1 MKVSISYSIYL
12 LEMAQTRKRA
22 KNTLDVD
29 SPTKL
34 RMMKALMGTGRSGVV
49 SYVLVYAPWC
59 GACRKFRKNIWDPSM
74 RFPARHNRIAI
85 RDDVFNN
92 SPFAKKVPDLKYL
105 PSMILVDE
113 KGDVQVNAAPEGP
126 TNILPTPTSVDQLV
140 KMANVNVKALPVA
153 AANQTNQTVAVND
166 ILSTSSSMNNLNLSK
181 PTNMNNVIA
190 NANKTAE
197 IANNAAAKVKT
208 NTVALNNAS
217 RNMLQKAIVN
227 TTVAADNARK
237 AAGNAKQSANSIKE
251 MLAQIKN
258 IVASAKGNTSPKEN
272 MNMAAKAA
280 AAAAVAAA
288 AAEAAEEAANEGT
301 NAVEEANVNV
311 NANANTNANA
321 YANANVIEDEEE
333 YENTNANVIE
343 DEEEYTNAYEKANA
357 MENEEEEDI
366 FNNASNFSPPEGMM
380 SKNGSLTTRYP
391 TPPVAPQNY
400 KKPSNMVGGK
410 RATHG
415 KLYKMLV
422 AMNSRT
428 TQRRGR
434 ATSKKLTRRTN

>member
-1 MKVSISYSIYL
+1 
-12 LEMAQTRKRA
+12 MAQTRKRA
-22 KNTLDVD
+22 KNTLDVN
-29 SPTKL
+29 SPAKL
-34 RMMKALMGTGRSGVV
+34 RMMEALMGKGKSGVV

-59 GACRKFRKNIWDPSM
+59 GACRKFRQNIWDPSM
-74 RFPARHNRIAI
+74 RFPAKHNRIAI

-126 TNILPTPTSVDQLV
+126 TNILPTPTSVNQLV
-140 KMANVNVKALPVA
+140 KMANVNVKPLSY
-153 AANQTNQTVAVND
+153 QTDQTAAVNE
-166 ILSTSSSMNNLNLSK
+166 ILSK
-181 PTNMNNVIA
+181 PTRMNNVIA

-227 TTVAADNARK
+227 TKMAADNARK
-237 AAGNAKQSANSIKE
+237 AAGNAKESANSIQD

-258 IVASAKGNTSPKEN
+258 IVASAKGTANANANT
-272 MNMAAKAA
+272 NMAAKAA

-301 NAVEEANVNV
+301 NAIEEVNTNTNFAVNTNTNMNVIEEEEEYM
-311 NANANTNANA
+311 NANANANANA
-321 YANANVIEDEEE
+321 IDEEEEYMNANAN
-333 YENTNANVIE
+333 
-343 DEEEYTNAYEKANA
+343 ANA
-357 MENEEEEDI
+357 MENEEEEEDI
-366 FNNASNFSPPEGMM
+366 FNNASNFSPPDGMM

-400 KKPSNMVGGK
+400 KKPSNMVGGNGS
-410 RATHG
+410 RHG

-428 TQRRGR
+428 THRKRRGLY
-434 ATSKKLTRRTN
+434 KKLTRRSN

>member
-1 MKVSISYSIYL
+1 MKLSISYSIYL

-29 SPTKL
+29 SSTKL
-34 RMMKALMGTGRSGVV
+34 GMMQALMGKAKSGVV

-126 TNILPTPTSVDQLV
+126 TNILPTPTSVNQLV
-140 KMANVNVKALPVA
+140 KMANVNVKPLAVA
-153 AANQTNQTVAVND
+153 AANQANIITDQASTVND
-166 ILSTSSSMNNLNLSK
+166 ILSK
-181 PTNMNNVIA
+181 PTRMNNVIA

-217 RNMLQKAIVN
+217 RNMLQKAITN
-227 TTVAADNARK
+227 TKVAADNARK
-237 AAGNAKQSANSIKE
+237 AAGNAKQSANSIQE

-258 IVASAKGNTSPKEN
+258 IVASAKGTANANANT
-272 MNMAAKAA
+272 NMAAKAA
-280 AAAAVAAA
+280 AAAVAAAA

-301 NAVEEANVNV
+301 NAVEEANS
-311 NANANTNANA
+311 NTNFAVNTNE
-321 YANANVIEDEEE
+321 NANVIEDEEE
-333 YENTNANVIE
+333 YVNANANANANANTNIMENEDWEDEDEE
-343 DEEEYTNAYEKANA
+343 DEEEILNNAA
-357 MENEEEEDI
+357 
-366 FNNASNFSPPEGMM
+366 NASNFSPPDGMM

-422 AMNSRT
+422 AMNNRK
-428 TQRRGR
+428 TQRRGH
-434 ATSKKLTRRTN
+434 ATSKKLTRRAN

>member
-1 MKVSISYSIYL
+1 
-12 LEMAQTRKRA
+12 MAQTRKRG

-29 SPTKL
+29 SPAKL
-34 RMMKALMGTGRSGVV
+34 RMMKALMGTGRNGVV

-59 GACRKFRKNIWDPSM
+59 GACRKFRQNIWDPSM

-113 KGDVQVNAAPEGP
+113 KGDVQMNAAPEGP
-126 TNILPTPTSVDQLV
+126 TNILPTPTSVNQLV
-140 KMANVNVKALPVA
+140 KMANVNVKPVPVA
-153 AANQTNQTVAVND
+153 AATTDQTAQADAVNE
-166 ILSTSSSMNNLNLSK
+166 ILSK
-181 PTNMNNVIA
+181 PTNINRIIA

-197 IANNAAAKVKT
+197 IAKNAAAQVKA

-217 RNMLQKAIVN
+217 RNMLAKAIVN
-227 TTVAADNARK
+227 TKVAANSALK
-237 AAGNAKQSANSIKE
+237 AAENAKESANSIRN
-251 MLAQIKN
+251 MLGEIKN
-258 IVASAKGNTSPKEN
+258 IVASAKGNGNVKDNT
-272 MNMAAKAA
+272 NMAAKAA

-301 NAVEEANVNV
+301 NAVEEAANTNMS
-311 NANANTNANA
+311 NANTNMNNANA
-321 YANANVIEDEEE
+321 YVNNANAYVNNANAYVNNANAYNTNDEEA
-333 YENTNANVIE
+333 NTNAVNYEDWEKEELMDMIP
-343 DEEEYTNAYEKANA
+343 DEEYKNAT
-357 MENEEEEDI
+357 
-366 FNNASNFSPPEGMM
+366 NFSPPDGMM
-380 SKNGSLTTRYP
+380 SKNGSLTTKFP

-400 KKPSNMVGGK
+400 KKPSNMMGGK

-422 AMNSRT
+422 AINSRA
-428 TQRRGR
+428 TQRKRRAR
-434 ATSKKLTRRTN
+434 ATSKKLTRRAN

>member
-1 MKVSISYSIYL
+1 
-12 LEMAQTRKRA
+12 MAQTRKRA

-29 SPTKL
+29 TSAKL
-34 RMMKALMGTGRSGVV
+34 GMMKALMGKGRAGVV

-74 RFPARHNRIAI
+74 RFPAKHNRIAI

-113 KGDVQVNAAPEGP
+113 KGDVQMNAAPEGP
-126 TNILPTPTSVDQLV
+126 TNILPTPTSVNQLV
-140 KMANVNVKALPVA
+140 NMANVNVKPLSA
-153 AANQTNQTVAVND
+153 AATANAATTNQKNQTNAVNE
-166 ILSTSSSMNNLNLSK
+166 ILSKPMSMNNMNLSK

-197 IANNAAAKVKT
+197 IAKNAAAQVKA

-217 RNMLQKAIVN
+217 RNMLAKAIVN
-227 TTVAADNARK
+227 TTVAANSARK
-237 AAGNAKQSANSIKE
+237 AAENAKESANSIKD

-258 IVASAKGNTSPKEN
+258 IVASAKGSANANT
-272 MNMAAKAA
+272 NMAAKAA

-288 AAEAAEEAANEGT
+288 AAAAAEEAANEGT
-301 NAVEEANVNV
+301 NAVEEANMNNV
-311 NANANTNANA
+311 NANVNNVNANVNANVNNVNAYNTNDEEANTNAVN
-321 YANANVIEDEEE
+321 YEDWEKEELMDMMPDEE
-333 YENTNANVIE
+333 Y
-343 DEEEYTNAYEKANA
+343 
-357 MENEEEEDI
+357 
-366 FNNASNFSPPEGMM
+366 NNASNFSPPDGMM
-380 SKNGSLTTRYP
+380 SKNGSLTTKFP

-410 RATHG
+410 RPSHG

-422 AMNSRT
+422 AINSRK
-428 TQRRGR
+428 TQRKRH
-434 ATSKKLTRRTN
+434 ATSKKLTRRSN

>member
-1 MKVSISYSIYL
+1 
-12 LEMAQTRKRA
+12 MAQTRKRA

-34 RMMKALMGTGRSGVV
+34 RMMKALMGKGKSGVV

-59 GACRKFRKNIWDPSM
+59 GACRKFRENIWDPSM

-113 KGDVQVNAAPEGP
+113 KGDVQMNVAPEGP
-126 TNILPTPTSVDQLV
+126 TNILPTPTSIEQLV
-140 KMANVNVKALPVA
+140 KMANVNVKPVVDQA
-153 AANQTNQTVAVND
+153 NAANMITDQKAAVNE
-166 ILSTSSSMNNLNLSK
+166 ILSAPMNMKNA
-181 PTNMNNVIA
+181 IA
-190 NANKTAE
+190 NANKTAV

-227 TTVAADNARK
+227 TKISADNARK

-258 IVASAKGNTSPKEN
+258 IVASAKGTANANANT
-272 MNMAAKAA
+272 NMAAKAA

-301 NAVEEANVNV
+301 NAVEEANTNTNFAV
-311 NANANTNANA
+311 NTNANA
-321 YANANVIEDEEE
+321 N
-333 YENTNANVIE
+333 ENTNANVIE
-343 DEEEYTNAYEKANA
+343 DEEEYTNANANMNMNVNA
-357 MENEEEEDI
+357 NVNAYANTMENDEDI
-366 FNNASNFSPPEGMM
+366 FNNASNFSPPDGMM
-380 SKNGSLTTRYP
+380 SKDGSLTTRYP

-410 RATHG
+410 RSRHG

-428 TQRRGR
+428 TQRRDRGR
-434 ATSKKLTRRTN
+434 ATSKKLTRRSN

>member
-1 MKVSISYSIYL
+1 
-12 LEMAQTRKRA
+12 MAQTRKRA

-29 SPTKL
+29 TSAKL
-34 RMMKALMGTGRSGVV
+34 GMMKALMGKGRAGVV

-74 RFPARHNRIAI
+74 RFPAKHNRIAI

-113 KGDVQVNAAPEGP
+113 KGDVQMNAAPEGP
-126 TNILPTPTSVDQLV
+126 TNILPTPTSVNQLV
-140 KMANVNVKALPVA
+140 NMANVNVKPIL
-153 AANQTNQTVAVND
+153 NQTNQKNQTNAVNE
-166 ILSTSSSMNNLNLSK
+166 ILSKPMSMNNNLSK

-197 IANNAAAKVKT
+197 IAKNAAAQVKA

-217 RNMLQKAIVN
+217 RNMLAKAIVN
-227 TTVAADNARK
+227 TTVAANSARK
-237 AAGNAKQSANSIKE
+237 AAENAKESANSIKD

-258 IVASAKGNTSPKEN
+258 IVASAKGSANANT
-272 MNMAAKAA
+272 NMAAKAA

-288 AAEAAEEAANEGT
+288 AAAAAEEAANEGT
-301 NAVEEANVNV
+301 NAVEEANMNNV
-311 NANANTNANA
+311 NANVNNVNANVNANVNNVNAYNTNDEEANTNAVN
-321 YANANVIEDEEE
+321 YEDWEKEELMDMMPDEE
-333 YENTNANVIE
+333 Y
-343 DEEEYTNAYEKANA
+343 
-357 MENEEEEDI
+357 
-366 FNNASNFSPPEGMM
+366 NNASNFSPPDGMM
-380 SKNGSLTTRYP
+380 SKNGSLTTKFP

-410 RATHG
+410 RPSHG

-422 AMNSRT
+422 SMNSRK
-428 TQRRGR
+428 TQRKRH
-434 ATSKKLTRRTN
+434 ATSKKLTRRSN

>member
-1 MKVSISYSIYL
+1 
-12 LEMAQTRKRA
+12 MAQTRKRA

-29 SPTKL
+29 SAAKL
-34 RMMKALMGTGRSGVV
+34 GMMKALMGKGKSGVV

-74 RFPARHNRIAI
+74 RFPAKHNRIAI

-113 KGDVQVNAAPEGP
+113 KGDVQMNAAPEGP
-126 TNILPTPTSVDQLV
+126 TNILPTPTSVNQLV
-140 KMANVNVKALPVA
+140 NMANVNVKPLPVA
-153 AANQTNQTVAVND
+153 NQTAAVNE
-166 ILSTSSSMNNLNLSK
+166 ILSTPTSINNLNLSK

-190 NANKTAE
+190 NANKNAE

-227 TTVAADNARK
+227 TKVAADNARK
-237 AAGNAKQSANSIKE
+237 AAGNAKESANSIQS

-258 IVASAKGNTSPKEN
+258 IVASAKGNANANANT
-272 MNMAAKAA
+272 NMAAKAA
-280 AAAAVAAA
+280 AAAVAAAA

-301 NAVEEANVNV
+301 NAVEDANS
-311 NANANTNANA
+311 NTNFAVNTNE
-321 YANANVIEDEEE
+321 NANVIEDEEE
-333 YENTNANVIE
+333 YVNANANANIMENEDWEDE
-343 DEEEYTNAYEKANA
+343 DEEEDEILNNAA
-357 MENEEEEDI
+357 
-366 FNNASNFSPPEGMM
+366 NASNFSPPDGMM

-422 AMNSRT
+422 AMNNRK
-428 TQRRGR
+428 TQRKRHSR
-434 ATSKKLTRRTN
+434 ATSKKLTRRAN

>member
-1 MKVSISYSIYL
+1 VKASICYSIYL

-29 SPTKL
+29 SPAKL
-34 RMMKALMGTGRSGVV
+34 GMMKALMGTGRSGVV

-59 GACRKFRKNIWDPSM
+59 GACRKFRQNIWDPSM

-113 KGDVQVNAAPEGP
+113 KGDVQTNVAPEGP

-140 KMANVNVKALPVA
+140 KMANVNVKPLPVA
-153 AANQTNQTVAVND
+153 AATANAAKQTDQTDQTDAVNE
-166 ILSTSSSMNNLNLSK
+166 ILSK
-181 PTNMNNVIA
+181 PTNMKNIIA

-197 IANNAAAKVKT
+197 IAKNAAAEVKAS
-208 NTVALNNAS
+208 TVALNNAS
-217 RNMLQKAIVN
+217 RDMLAKAIVN
-227 TTVAADNARK
+227 TKVAADSARE
-237 AAGNAKQSANSIKE
+237 AAENAKESANSIRN
-251 MLAQIKN
+251 MLGEIKN
-258 IVASAKGNTSPKEN
+258 LVASAKGNSNAKGNT
-272 MNMAAKAA
+272 NMAAKAA

-288 AAEAAEEAANEGT
+288 AAAAAEEAANEGA

-311 NANANTNANA
+311 NANAVN
-321 YANANVIEDEEE
+321 YEDWEKEELMDMIPDEE
-333 YENTNANVIE
+333 YNNPINT
-343 DEEEYTNAYEKANA
+343 
-357 MENEEEEDI
+357 
-366 FNNASNFSPPEGMM
+366 SNFSPPNGMM
-380 SKNGSLTTRYP
+380 SKNGSLTTKFP

-400 KKPSNMVGGK
+400 KKPSNMMGGK

-422 AMNSRT
+422 AINSRT
-428 TQRRGR
+428 TQRKRQRRGL
-434 ATSKKLTRRTN
+434 SKKLTRRAN

>member
-29 SPTKL
+29 TSAKL
-34 RMMKALMGTGRSGVV
+34 GMMKALMGKGRAGVV

-74 RFPARHNRIAI
+74 RFPAKHNRIAI

-113 KGDVQVNAAPEGP
+113 KGDVQMNAAPEGP
-126 TNILPTPTSVDQLV
+126 TNILPTPTSVNQLV
-140 KMANVNVKALPVA
+140 NMANVNVKPIL
-153 AANQTNQTVAVND
+153 NQTNQKNQTNAVNE
-166 ILSTSSSMNNLNLSK
+166 ILSKPMSMNNMNLSK

-197 IANNAAAKVKT
+197 IAKNAAAQVKA

-217 RNMLQKAIVN
+217 RNMLAKAIVN
-227 TTVAADNARK
+227 TTVAANSARK
-237 AAGNAKQSANSIKE
+237 AAENAKESANSIKD

-258 IVASAKGNTSPKEN
+258 IVASAKGSANANT
-272 MNMAAKAA
+272 NMAAKAA

-288 AAEAAEEAANEGT
+288 AAAAAEEAANEGT
-301 NAVEEANVNV
+301 NAVEEANMNNV
-311 NANANTNANA
+311 NANVNNVNANVNANVNNVNAYNTNDEEANTNAVN
-321 YANANVIEDEEE
+321 YEDWEKEELMDMMPDEE
-333 YENTNANVIE
+333 Y
-343 DEEEYTNAYEKANA
+343 
-357 MENEEEEDI
+357 
-366 FNNASNFSPPEGMM
+366 NNASNFSPPDGMM
-380 SKNGSLTTRYP
+380 SKNGSLTTKFP

-410 RATHG
+410 RPSHG

-422 AMNSRT
+422 AINSRK
-428 TQRRGR
+428 TQRKRH
-434 ATSKKLTRRTN
+434 ATSKKLTRRSN

>member
-1 MKVSISYSIYL
+1 
-12 LEMAQTRKRA
+12 MAQTRKRA

-227 TTVAADNARK
+227 TKVAADNARK
-237 AAGNAKQSANSIKE
+237 AAGNAKLSANSIKE

-258 IVASAKGNTSPKEN
+258 IVASAKGSANANSNT
-272 MNMAAKAA
+272 NMAAKAA

-301 NAVEEANVNV
+301 NAVEEANTNF
-311 NANANTNANA
+311 AANTN
-321 YANANVIEDEEE
+321 ANANVIEDEEE
-333 YENTNANVIE
+333 YTNANE
-343 DEEEYTNAYEKANA
+343 NANAYEKANA

-366 FNNASNFSPPEGMM
+366 FNNASNFSPPDGMM

-410 RATHG
+410 RSRHG

-428 TQRRGR
+428 TQRKRRGLY
-434 ATSKKLTRRTN
+434 KKLTRRSN

>member
-1 MKVSISYSIYL
+1 MKASICYSIYL

-29 SPTKL
+29 SPAKL
-34 RMMKALMGTGRSGVV
+34 GMMKALMGTGRSGVV

-59 GACRKFRKNIWDPSM
+59 GACRKFRQNIWDPSM

-113 KGDVQVNAAPEGP
+113 KGDVQMNVAPEGP
-126 TNILPTPTSVDQLV
+126 TNILPTPTSVNQLV
-140 KMANVNVKALPVA
+140 KMANVNVKPVPVA
-153 AANQTNQTVAVND
+153 AATTNQADQADQTDAVNE
-166 ILSTSSSMNNLNLSK
+166 ILSK
-181 PTNMNNVIA
+181 PTNINRIIA

-197 IANNAAAKVKT
+197 IAKNAAAQVKA

-217 RNMLQKAIVN
+217 RNMLAKAIVN
-227 TTVAADNARK
+227 TKVAANSALK
-237 AAGNAKQSANSIKE
+237 AAENAKESANSIRN
-251 MLAQIKN
+251 MLGEIKN
-258 IVASAKGNTSPKEN
+258 IVASAKGNANANT
-272 MNMAAKAA
+272 NMAAKAA

-301 NAVEEANVNV
+301 NAVEEAANTNVN
-311 NANANTNANA
+311 NANTYVNNANAYVNNANAYNTNDEEANTNAVN
-321 YANANVIEDEEE
+321 YEDWEKEELMDMIPDEE
-333 YENTNANVIE
+333 Y
-343 DEEEYTNAYEKANA
+343 
-357 MENEEEEDI
+357 
-366 FNNASNFSPPEGMM
+366 NNPINFSPPDGMM
-380 SKNGSLTTRYP
+380 SKNGSLTTKFP

-400 KKPSNMVGGK
+400 KKPSNMMGGK

-422 AMNSRT
+422 AINNRA
-428 TQRRGR
+428 TQRKRRAR
-434 ATSKKLTRRTN
+434 ATSKKLTRRAN

>member
-1 MKVSISYSIYL
+1 
-12 LEMAQTRKRA
+12 MAQTRKRA
-22 KNTLDVD
+22 KNTMDVD
-29 SPTKL
+29 TSAKL
-34 RMMKALMGTGRSGVV
+34 GMMQTLMGKGKSGVV

-74 RFPARHNRIAI
+74 RFPAKHNRIAI

-113 KGDVQVNAAPEGP
+113 KGDVQVNSAPGGP
-126 TNILPTPTSVDQLV
+126 TNILPTPTSVNQLV
-140 KMANVNVKALPVA
+140 KMANVNVKPLPVA
-153 AANQTNQTVAVND
+153 AATTDKANAVNQTDAVNE
-166 ILSTSSSMNNLNLSK
+166 ILSKPTRMNDVNLSM

-237 AAGNAKQSANSIKE
+237 AAGNAKQSANSIKD

-301 NAVEEANVNV
+301 NAVDEANVNV

-333 YENTNANVIE
+333 YMNTNANENV
-343 DEEEYTNAYEKANA
+343 YANAYANAYANENANA
-357 MENEEEEDI
+357 MENDEDI
-366 FNNASNFSPPEGMM
+366 FNNASNFSPPDGMM
-380 SKNGSLTTRYP
+380 SKDGSLTTRYP

-428 TQRRGR
+428 TQRKRHGLY
-434 ATSKKLTRRTN
+434 KKLTRRSN

>member
-1 MKVSISYSIYL
+1 MT
-12 LEMAQTRKRA
+12 QTRKRA

-153 AANQTNQTVAVND
+153 AANQTNAVNE

-227 TTVAADNARK
+227 TKVAADNARK
-237 AAGNAKQSANSIKE
+237 AAGNAKLSANSIKE

-258 IVASAKGNTSPKEN
+258 IVASAKGSANANSNT
-272 MNMAAKAA
+272 NMAAKAA

-301 NAVEEANVNV
+301 NAVEEANT
-311 NANANTNANA
+311 NTNFTANI
-321 YANANVIEDEEE
+321 NA

-343 DEEEYTNAYEKANA
+343 DEEEYTNANANVIEDEEEYTNANENANAYAYEKANA

-366 FNNASNFSPPEGMM
+366 FNNASSFSPPVGMM
-380 SKNGSLTTRYP
+380 SRNGSLTTRYP

-410 RATHG
+410 RSRHG

>member
-1 MKVSISYSIYL
+1 
-12 LEMAQTRKRA
+12 MAQTRKRA

-29 SPTKL
+29 SPAKL
-34 RMMKALMGTGRSGVV
+34 GMMKALMGTGRSGVV

-59 GACRKFRKNIWDPSM
+59 GACRKFRQNIWDPSM

-113 KGDVQVNAAPEGP
+113 KGDVQTNVAPEGP

-140 KMANVNVKALPVA
+140 KMANVNVKPLPVA
-153 AANQTNQTVAVND
+153 AATANAAKQTDQTDAVNE
-166 ILSTSSSMNNLNLSK
+166 ILSKPMNTNNINNNLSK
-181 PTNMNNVIA
+181 PTNMKNVIA

-197 IANNAAAKVKT
+197 IAKNAAAEVKAS
-208 NTVALNNAS
+208 TVALNNAS
-217 RNMLQKAIVN
+217 RDMLAKAIVN
-227 TTVAADNARK
+227 TKVAADSARE
-237 AAGNAKQSANSIKE
+237 AAENAKESANSIRN
-251 MLAQIKN
+251 MLGEIKN
-258 IVASAKGNTSPKEN
+258 LVASAKGNANANT
-272 MNMAAKAA
+272 NMAAKAA

-288 AAEAAEEAANEGT
+288 AAAAAEEAANEGA
-301 NAVEEANVNV
+301 NAVEEANVNTNV
-311 NANANTNANA
+311 NVNVNTNVNTNGNANAVN
-321 YANANVIEDEEE
+321 YEDWEKEELMDMIPEEE
-333 YENTNANVIE
+333 YNNPINT
-343 DEEEYTNAYEKANA
+343 
-357 MENEEEEDI
+357 
-366 FNNASNFSPPEGMM
+366 SNFSPPNGMM
-380 SKNGSLTTRYP
+380 SKNGSLTTKFP

-400 KKPSNMVGGK
+400 KKPSNMMGGK

-428 TQRRGR
+428 TQRKRQR
-434 ATSKKLTRRTN
+434 RRLSKKLTRRAN

>member
-1 MKVSISYSIYL
+1 
-12 LEMAQTRKRA
+12 MAQTRKRA

-153 AANQTNQTVAVND
+153 AANQTNQKVAVNE

-227 TTVAADNARK
+227 TKVAADNARK

-258 IVASAKGNTSPKEN
+258 IVASAKGSTNANSNT
-272 MNMAAKAA
+272 NMAAKAA

-301 NAVEEANVNV
+301 NAVEEANTNTNFAV
-311 NANANTNANA
+311 NTNANA
-321 YANANVIEDEEE
+321 NA
-333 YENTNANVIE
+333 NTNANVIE
-343 DEEEYTNAYEKANA
+343 DEEEYTNANANMNMNVNA
-357 MENEEEEDI
+357 NVNAYANTMENDEDI
-366 FNNASNFSPPEGMM
+366 FNNAPNFSPPDGMM
-380 SKNGSLTTRYP
+380 SKDGSLTTRYP

-410 RATHG
+410 RSRHG

-434 ATSKKLTRRTN
+434 ATSKKLTRRSN

>member
-1 MKVSISYSIYL
+1 
-12 LEMAQTRKRA
+12 MAQTRKRA

-113 KGDVQVNAAPEGP
+113 KGDVQVNSAPGGP

-258 IVASAKGNTSPKEN
+258 IVASAKGSANANSN

-301 NAVEEANVNV
+301 NAVEEANTNTNFAV
-311 NANANTNANA
+311 NTNANA
-321 YANANVIEDEEE
+321 NA
-333 YENTNANVIE
+333 NTNANVIE
-343 DEEEYTNAYEKANA
+343 DEEEYTNANANMNMNVNA
-357 MENEEEEDI
+357 NVNAYANTMENDEDI
-366 FNNASNFSPPEGMM
+366 FNNAPNFSPPDGMM
-380 SKNGSLTTRYP
+380 SKDGSLTTRYP

-410 RATHG
+410 RSRHG

-434 ATSKKLTRRTN
+434 ATSKKLTRRSN

>member
-1 MKVSISYSIYL
+1 M
-12 LEMAQTRKRA
+12 
-22 KNTLDVD
+22 DVD
-29 SPTKL
+29 TSAKL
-34 RMMKALMGTGRSGVV
+34 GMMQALMGKGKTGVV

-74 RFPARHNRIAI
+74 RFPAKHNRIAI

-113 KGDVQVNAAPEGP
+113 KGDVQVNSAPGGP
-126 TNILPTPTSVDQLV
+126 TNILPTPTSVNQLV
-140 KMANVNVKALPVA
+140 KMANVNVKPLPVQA
-153 AANQTNQTVAVND
+153 NAVNQTNAVNE
-166 ILSTSSSMNNLNLSK
+166 ILSNPTHMNDVNLSK
-181 PTNMNNVIA
+181 PMNMNNVIA

-197 IANNAAAKVKT
+197 IANNAAAKVKK

-237 AAGNAKQSANSIKE
+237 AAGNAKESANSIKD

-258 IVASAKGNTSPKEN
+258 IVASAKANTSPKEN

-288 AAEAAEEAANEGT
+288 AAAAAEEAANEGT
-301 NAVEEANVNV
+301 NAVANVNNANV
-311 NANANTNANA
+311 NAYANVNNANVNAYANANNANANVNA
-321 YANANVIEDEEE
+321 YANANVNAN
-333 YENTNANVIE
+333 ENMNVNANENMNVNANAYTNANVNA
-343 DEEEYTNAYEKANA
+343 NAYNTNKNVI
-357 MENEEEEDI
+357 EEGDM
-366 FNNASNFSPPEGMM
+366 FNNPVNFSPPDGMM

-400 KKPSNMVGGK
+400 KKLSNMVGGK

-428 TQRRGR
+428 TQRKRHGLY
-434 ATSKKLTRRTN
+434 KKLTRRTN

>member
-1 MKVSISYSIYL
+1 
-12 LEMAQTRKRA
+12 MAQTRKRA

-29 SPTKL
+29 SSTKL
-34 RMMKALMGTGRSGVV
+34 GMMQALMGKGKSGIV

-126 TNILPTPTSVDQLV
+126 TNILPTPTSVNQLV
-140 KMANVNVKALPVA
+140 KMANVNVKPLAVA
-153 AANQTNQTVAVND
+153 AANQANIITDQASTVND
-166 ILSTSSSMNNLNLSK
+166 ILSK
-181 PTNMNNVIA
+181 PTRMNNVIA

-217 RNMLQKAIVN
+217 RNMLQKAITN
-227 TTVAADNARK
+227 TKVAADNARK
-237 AAGNAKQSANSIKE
+237 AAGNAKQSANSIQE

-258 IVASAKGNTSPKEN
+258 IVASAKGNANANANT
-272 MNMAAKAA
+272 NMAAKAA

-301 NAVEEANVNV
+301 NAIEEVNTNTNFAVNTNANV
-311 NANANTNANA
+311 NANANANV
-321 YANANVIEDEEE
+321 NANVIEDE
-333 YENTNANVIE
+333 YANSNTNTNVNMNAN
-343 DEEEYTNAYEKANA
+343 ANA
-357 MENEEEEDI
+357 MENEEEEEDI
-366 FNNASNFSPPEGMM
+366 FNNASNFSPPDGMM

-400 KKPSNMVGGK
+400 KKPSNMVGGNGS
-410 RATHG
+410 RHG

-422 AMNSRT
+422 AINSRT
-428 TQRRGR
+428 THRKRHSRG
-434 ATSKKLTRRTN
+434 TSKKLTRRSN

>member
-1 MKVSISYSIYL
+1 
-12 LEMAQTRKRA
+12 MAQTRKRA

-153 AANQTNQTVAVND
+153 AANQTNQKVAVNE

-227 TTVAADNARK
+227 TKVAADNARK
-237 AAGNAKQSANSIKE
+237 AAGNAKLSANSIKE

-258 IVASAKGNTSPKEN
+258 IVASAKGSANANSNT
-272 MNMAAKAA
+272 NMAAKAA

-301 NAVEEANVNV
+301 NAVEEANTNTNFAV
-311 NANANTNANA
+311 NTNANA
-321 YANANVIEDEEE
+321 NANA
-333 YENTNANVIE
+333 NANVIE
-343 DEEEYTNAYEKANA
+343 DEEEYTNANANMNMNVNA
-357 MENEEEEDI
+357 NVNAYANTMENDEDI
-366 FNNASNFSPPEGMM
+366 FNNAPNFSPPDGMM
-380 SKNGSLTTRYP
+380 SKDGSLTTRYP

-410 RATHG
+410 RSRHG

-434 ATSKKLTRRTN
+434 ATSKKLTRRSN

>member
-1 MKVSISYSIYL
+1 
-12 LEMAQTRKRA
+12 MAQTRKRA

-227 TTVAADNARK
+227 TKVAADNARK
-237 AAGNAKQSANSIKE
+237 AAGNAKLSANSIKE

-272 MNMAAKAA
+272 TNMAAKAA

-301 NAVEEANVNV
+301 NAVEEANTNF
-311 NANANTNANA
+311 AANTN
-321 YANANVIEDEEE
+321 ANANVIEDEEE
-333 YENTNANVIE
+333 YTNANANVIE
-343 DEEEYTNAYEKANA
+343 DEEEYTNANENANAYEKANA

-366 FNNASNFSPPEGMM
+366 FNNASNFSPPDGMM

-410 RATHG
+410 RSRHG

-428 TQRRGR
+428 TQRKRRGLY
-434 ATSKKLTRRTN
+434 KKLTRRSN

>member
-1 MKVSISYSIYL
+1 
-12 LEMAQTRKRA
+12 MAQTRKRA

-29 SPTKL
+29 TSAKL
-34 RMMKALMGTGRSGVV
+34 GMMKALMGKGRSGVV

-74 RFPARHNRIAI
+74 RFPAKHNRIAI

-113 KGDVQVNAAPEGP
+113 KGDVQMNAAPEGP
-126 TNILPTPTSVDQLV
+126 TNILPTPTSVNQLV
-140 KMANVNVKALPVA
+140 NMANVNVKPLSAT
-153 AANQTNQTVAVND
+153 ANQTDAVNE
-166 ILSTSSSMNNLNLSK
+166 ILSKPMSMNNMNLSK

-197 IANNAAAKVKT
+197 IANNAAAQVKA

-217 RNMLQKAIVN
+217 RNMLAKAIVN
-227 TTVAADNARK
+227 TKVAANSARK
-237 AAGNAKQSANSIKE
+237 AAENAKESANSIKD

-258 IVASAKGNTSPKEN
+258 IVASAKGNANT
-272 MNMAAKAA
+272 NMAAKAA

-288 AAEAAEEAANEGT
+288 AAAAAEEAANEGA
-301 NAVEEANVNV
+301 NAVEEANVNNV
-311 NANANTNANA
+311 NANVNNVNANVNNVNANVNIVNANVNNMNANVNANVNNVNAYNTNDEEANTNAVN
-321 YANANVIEDEEE
+321 YEDWEKEELMDMMPDEE
-333 YENTNANVIE
+333 Y
-343 DEEEYTNAYEKANA
+343 
-357 MENEEEEDI
+357 
-366 FNNASNFSPPEGMM
+366 NNASNFSPPDGMM
-380 SKNGSLTTRYP
+380 SKNGSLTTKFP

-410 RATHG
+410 RPSHG

-422 AMNSRT
+422 SMNSRK
-428 TQRRGR
+428 TQRKRH
-434 ATSKKLTRRTN
+434 ATSKKLTRRSN